1 MREDIANFPA
11 PLEPGQLLGH
21 DGTLSPEEVARL
33 EALGYVVA
41 HYKSFTGNKLIQA
54 YFEGLAKGLIE
65 LDSKTFKS
73 MDTIR
78 KQMTKMT
85 TGEGDLMAVER
96 MEKPDAVKLLAG
108 LGSER
113 AILEPA
119 KRRGRPP
126 KG

>member
-1 MREDIANFPA
+1 MRIDIDQFPS
-11 PLEPGQLLGH
+11 PHEVGQLLGH

-33 EALGYVVA
+33 ESLGYVVA
-41 HYKSFTGNKLIQA
+41 HYKAFTGQKLIQA

-65 LDSKTFKS
+65 FDQKTFKS

-78 KQMTKMT
+78 KQMSKMNK
-85 TGEGDLMAVER
+85 GEGDLMAVDKI
-96 MEKPDAVKLLAG
+96 EKPDVMKLLAG
-108 LGSER
+108 LGSES